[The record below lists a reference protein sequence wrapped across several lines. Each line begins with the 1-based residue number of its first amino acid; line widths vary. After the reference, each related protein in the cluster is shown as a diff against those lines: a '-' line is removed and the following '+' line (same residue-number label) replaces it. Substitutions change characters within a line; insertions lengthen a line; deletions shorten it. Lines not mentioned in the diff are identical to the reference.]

1 MGIDI
6 SIEIGYGVGGEFD
19 SYKDLPGKLKTLV
32 EQDEEFLWYED
43 RWKDAL
49 GLPDGVSLTIG
60 GDYMSGPQRWALVVD
75 ETHSRY
81 GSNSIYDLPIL
92 AGQTPVSLEGAQALS
107 EAMFSLDIDGT
118 PGWMFMGNIS

>member
-1 MGIDI
+1 MGIYI
-6 SIEIGYGVGGEFD
+6 SIEIGYGVGGTFE
-19 SYKDLPGKLKTLV
+19 SNADLPGKLKTLV

-49 GLPDGVSLTIG
+49 NLPDGVSFTIG
-60 GDYMSGPQRWALVVD
+60 GDYMSGPQRWAIVVD

-81 GSNSIYDLPIL
+81 GRDSIYDIPVL
-92 AGQTPVSLEGAQALS
+92 AGQAPVSLEGAQALS

>member
-6 SIEIGYGVGGEFD
+6 SIEIGYGVGGEFN
-19 SYKDLPGKLKTLV
+19 SPKDLPGKLKTLV
-32 EQDEEFLWYED
+32 EQDEEFLWHED
-43 RWKDAL
+43 RWEDAL
-49 GLPDGVSLTIG
+49 NLPDGVSLTIG
-60 GDYMSGPQRWALVVD
+60 GDCMSGPQRWAIVVD

-81 GSNSIYDLPIL
+81 GSDSIYNLPVL
-92 AGQTPVSLEGAQALS
+92 AGHTPVSLEGAQALS

>member
-6 SIEIGYGVGGEFD
+6 SIEIGYGVGGEFN
-19 SYKDLPGKLKTLV
+19 SPKDLPGKLKTLV
-32 EQDEEFLWYED
+32 EQDEDFLWYED

-49 GLPDGVSLTIG
+49 NLPDGVSLSIG
-60 GDYMSGPQRWALVVD
+60 GDYMSGPQRWAIVVD

-81 GSNSIYDLPIL
+81 GRDSIYDIPVL
-92 AGQTPVSLEGAQALS
+92 AGQAPVSLEGAQALS

>member
-19 SYKDLPGKLKTLV
+19 TIGDLPGKLKILA
-32 EQDEEFLWYED
+32 EADEEFIWDESLWD
-43 RWKDAL
+43 KSLD
-49 GLPDGVSLTIG
+49 LPDGVSLTIG

-75 ETHSRY
+75 ETYSRY
-81 GSNSIYDLPIL
+81 GSDSIYDLPVL
-92 AGQTPVSLEGAQALS
+92 AGQAPVSLEGAQALS